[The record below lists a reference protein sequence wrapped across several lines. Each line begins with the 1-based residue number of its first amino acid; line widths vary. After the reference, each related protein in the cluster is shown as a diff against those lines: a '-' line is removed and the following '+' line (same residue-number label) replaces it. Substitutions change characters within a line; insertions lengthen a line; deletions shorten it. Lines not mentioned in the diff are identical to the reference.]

1 MQVGRLM
8 VRITVPAKFFI
19 SKSPLNCNSQSL
31 GLVLLWVVSSTCV
44 TFVANVPDLKKVEP
58 GVGPKYYG
66 LLMYKFPRPNELWP
80 SFGESHYDDCLTAE
94 RLS

>member
-1 MQVGRLM
+1 MRVGRWR
-8 VRITVPAKFFI
+8 VRITVPAKLFT
-19 SKSPLNCNSQSL
+19 SKSPLSCNSQSL

-80 SFGESHYDDCLTAE
+80 SFGEYPYAACLTAE